1 MFLGR
6 QEEVGPVFLELP
18 GDAALATQT
27 VDLDGGA
34 LDIKRVQAGARG
46 QKRCASDWTPLCH
59 HVQLPCKQLC

>member
-34 LDIKRVQAGARG
+34 LDIKRV
-46 QKRCASDWTPLCH
+46 
-59 HVQLPCKQLC
+59 